1 MVQDLNTANGTIT
14 HMKARLDTLESMTES
29 AGAHEKQLVK
39 DLENAR
45 IIRNYIE
52 DKLLNQVE
60 QRDLWIKSMVDIA
73 EHLNA
78 QITKNGHEELGLLY

>member
-1 MVQDLNTANGTIT
+1 MNVQLGS
-14 HMKARLDTLESMTES
+14 LEKEIES
-29 AGAHEKQLVK
+29 ASCHKKLLMK
-39 DLENAR
+39 DLTNAKTLQKDV
-45 IIRNYIE
+45 E
-52 DKLLNQVE
+52 DKLENQIQ